1 LKTQAQTEHLSLVDD
16 LPANRSQDSST
27 LENMDQL
34 SIRARKLLLG
44 NDLEL
49 SKVRPFFWSLVEAY
63 VDRFQFYPFDVPR
76 ALLNYLELHN
86 YPEGEVRALVQQI
99 EKRYLEQHGHP
110 LKKTTEL
117 VSDLGSVESEIKE
130 LRDSLKYAAL
140 LDEI

>member
-1 LKTQAQTEHLSLVDD
+1 LKPQVKTEHLSLVGNV
-16 LPANRSQDSST
+16 PANPSQESPL

-86 YPEGEVRALVQQI
+86 YPEQEVTALVQQI

-117 VSDLGSVESEIKE
+117 ASEPSSVESEISE

>member
-1 LKTQAQTEHLSLVDD
+1 LKPQAQTEHLSLVDD
-16 LPANRSQDSST
+16 LPANPSQESPL

-86 YPEGEVRALVQQI
+86 YPEEEVRALVQQI
-99 EKRYLEQHGHP
+99 EKRYQEQHGHP
-110 LKKTTEL
+110 LKKATEL
-117 VSDLGSVESEIKE
+117 VSEPSSVDSEIKE